1 MITSGDKIMLIAFL
15 HGFILSAGLILP
27 PGAQNVFL
35 INQGANQ
42 KKFIHA
48 LPAIVT
54 AGLSDTLLIIFSVA
68 GVSLIILS
76 IPALQLT
83 MYIIGFIFLMY
94 IAVSLWFTKADT
106 SSHAPVLLTPYKQ
119 AAYALS
125 VSLLN
130 PHAILDTAGI
140 IGTNST
146 AYTGTNLII
155 FTVSC
160 IFVSWLAF
168 IILVLIGRI
177 IGRIDKN
184 GSITFW
190 INKLSAAAIFVI
202 ACFIFLNI
210 IKML

>member
-1 MITSGDKIMLIAFL
+1 MLIAFL

-146 AYTGTNLII
+146 NLII

-160 IFVSWLAF
+160 ILVSWLAF